1 MKTYYDGMRFG
12 GFLLEQDEDGRL
24 SWVWGGD
31 GKFHDTAAQE
41 FEFYQR
47 ENHMRQVFPKWAEK
61 EEVKE
66 VNGVERIRQAI
77 NGERGEDQKKIAEAG
92 IAIVDLL
99 LRKNHDYGGS
109 AWKRPILVP
118 SLEPRTAMLCR
129 MSDKL
134 ERIQT
139 LLDKGNEVVD
149 EKISD
154 TFKDLCGYLMLY
166 VAFEGEK

>member
-1 MKTYYDGMRFG
+1 MI
-12 GFLLEQDEDGRL
+12 E
-24 SWVWGGD
+24 
-31 GKFHDTAAQE
+31 
-41 FEFYQR
+41 
-47 ENHMRQVFPKWAEK
+47 
-61 EEVKE
+61 
-66 VNGVERIRQAI
+66 VERIRQALS
-77 NGERGEDQKKIAEAG
+77 GERGEDQKKIAEAG

-109 AWKRPILVP
+109 AWKRPILAP

-134 ERIQT
+134 ERILT
-139 LLDKGNEVVD
+139 LMDKGNEVAD

-166 VAFEGEK
+166 VAFDGEK

>member
-1 MKTYYDGMRFG
+1 MIKYYDGVRFG
-12 GFLLEQDEDGRL
+12 GFYLAAEDDLLYWVESRDGAYH
-24 SWVWGGD
+24 SE
-31 GKFHDTAAQE
+31 AQQA
-41 FEFYQR
+41 FEFYR
-47 ENHMRQVFPKWAEK
+47 SNNYVTQVFPEWAK
-61 EEVKE
+61 EEE
-66 VNGVERIRQAI
+66 VNGVERIRQAL

-109 AWKRPILVP
+109 AWKRPMLVP

-139 LLDKGNEVVD
+139 LMDKGNEVVD

-166 VAFEGEK
+166 VAFDGEK

>member
-1 MKTYYDGMRFG
+1 MI
-12 GFLLEQDEDGRL
+12 E
-24 SWVWGGD
+24 
-31 GKFHDTAAQE
+31 
-41 FEFYQR
+41 
-47 ENHMRQVFPKWAEK
+47 
-61 EEVKE
+61 
-66 VNGVERIRQAI
+66 VERIRQAL

-109 AWKRPILVP
+109 VWKRPMLVP

-139 LLDKGNEVVD
+139 LMDKGNEVVD

-166 VAFEGEK
+166 VAFDGEK

>member
-1 MKTYYDGMRFG
+1 MTKYYDGIRFG
-12 GFLLEQDEDGRL
+12 GFYLAVEDNRL
-24 SWVWGGD
+24 YWVRSVD
-31 GKFHDTAAQE
+31 GVYHSEAYQT
-41 FEFYQR
+41 FEFYR
-47 ENHMRQVFPKWAEK
+47 AASYVTQVFPEWAKK

-66 VNGVERIRQAI
+66 VNGVERIRQAL

-109 AWKRPILVP
+109 AWKRPMLVP

-139 LLDKGNEVVD
+139 LMDKGNEVVD

-166 VAFEGEK
+166 VAFDGEK